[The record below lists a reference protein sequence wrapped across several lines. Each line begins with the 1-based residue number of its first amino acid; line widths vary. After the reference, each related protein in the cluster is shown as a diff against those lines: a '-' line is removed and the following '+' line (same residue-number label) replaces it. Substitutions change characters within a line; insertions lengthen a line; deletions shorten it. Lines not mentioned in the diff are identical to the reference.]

1 LYAARPKISTRARL
15 RPSDEALYHPSD
27 AWHQPMRGRMLT
39 PSALRSAASSAAA
52 ALLLVV
58 LGACFFPS
66 SGSDDQFS
74 TFWAADALA
83 LQGRIVNFAG
93 QAIEQSSTL
102 FFTCAIALVERITRL
117 DAPTLGHL
125 LSLLFGVLAIFEVG
139 ALART
144 MDERLVVPA
153 QLLTAVSAP
162 MMYWSFSGFEAT
174 ADAWLSLCLCATWV
188 RYLGTGGRV
197 ALLRALPALLGF
209 LAVRSEAPFR
219 LLVVLACVA
228 AALASARADR
238 ERWQRLGV
246 LAALGAL
253 VVAALVVLRLW
264 LFGHAF
270 PLPAYAKAGGPS
282 FDTPLQTTMKGLLY
296 LVGAKHTY
304 FRQRPSEWLPGNL
317 LPFLL
322 VAVLVTA
329 GKIARGARTP
339 IDRSWL
345 TRVLLLGVIAAQVS
359 FIVATGGDWMAGSRF
374 LVPILPPMMLL
385 FVYLGRA
392 WLPKW
397 RLLVASLALYEVL
410 GALALAR
417 SASTAVPLWQTV
429 PAAAHA
435 QAFVVRRNREL
446 SETESMV
453 ATIEQAISEAE
464 RTHAR
469 VTFMTAHAGLIPYR
483 LMKRHPEL
491 RFIDQFGLSTPEV
504 VTCAALREV
513 PRTPFGILYMG
524 PWYTLSSARAEA
536 ECDLRA
542 DVQLWVFPPH
552 VIEDTASRLTRAG
565 YDIVSRTDV
574 SEPEYRS
581 GKFGWMVAVRR

>member
-1 LYAARPKISTRARL
+1 MAM
-15 RPSDEALYHPSD
+15 H
-27 AWHQPMRGRMLT
+27 GRMLT

-52 ALLLVV
+52 ALLLIV

-83 LQGRIVNFAG
+83 LQGRILNFAG
-93 QAIEQSSTL
+93 QPIEQSSTL

-144 MDERLVVPA
+144 LDERLVVPA

-188 RYLGTGGRV
+188 RYLGDGGRV
-197 ALLRALPALLGF
+197 ALLRVLPALLGF

-219 LLVVLACVA
+219 LLVVLACVG

-253 VVAALVVLRLW
+253 VVAALIGLRLW
-264 LFGHAF
+264 LFGHAVSAPGLRQGRGTF
-270 PLPAYAKAGGPS
+270 VRHAAADGDEGAALPRRCQAHLFSPAAERVVAGQPAS
-282 FDTPLQTTMKGLLY
+282 
-296 LVGAKHTY
+296 
-304 FRQRPSEWLPGNL
+304 
-317 LPFLL
+317 FLL
-322 VAVLVTA
+322 VAALVTA

-359 FIVATGGDWMAGSRF
+359 FIVATGGDWMTGSRF

-410 GALALAR
+410 GAIALAR
-417 SASTAVPLWQTV
+417 SASTAVPLWQTI

-453 ATIEQAISEAE
+453 ATVEQAITEAE

-504 VTCAALREV
+504 VACAALREV

-552 VIEDTASRLTRAG
+552 VIEDTASRLTGAG

-581 GKFGWMVAVRR
+581 GMFGWMVAVRR